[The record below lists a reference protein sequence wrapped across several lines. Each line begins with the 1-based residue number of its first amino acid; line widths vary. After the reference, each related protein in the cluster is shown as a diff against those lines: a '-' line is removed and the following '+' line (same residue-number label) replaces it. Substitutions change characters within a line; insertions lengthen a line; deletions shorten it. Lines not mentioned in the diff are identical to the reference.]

1 MDEDMSEIFEK
12 LKSQLD
18 EFAKLKEE
26 MEANVKS
33 AVSTVPTLEE
43 QKAQLQEKM
52 RADGEKI
59 KKMQRSI
66 SRLESDLQRK
76 EEKILEIDEQLE
88 FLTDLSENHL

>member
-1 MDEDMSEIFEK
+1 MDEDISELFEK
-12 LKSQLD
+12 LKDQLD

-43 QKAQLQEKM
+43 EKTQLQEEM
-52 RADGEKI
+52 RADREKI
-59 KKMQRSI
+59 KRMQRSI

-76 EEKILEIDEQLE
+76 EEKILEIDDQLE
-88 FLTDLSENHL
+88 FLTGLSENGS